1 MTSAGPVNP
10 IANAGQFAAEE
21 EVRQMWA
28 LPQTRDARD
37 AAARL
42 WRVGHGTDIPEGL
55 LGSFDAAMDG
65 WISNYLFKAAAM
77 DPIAP
82 RLVRNF
88 MPGYRWQGGDV
99 PDARMGGDNPDNCY
113 RLAGIAHGGRYCII
127 GRVVERQ
134 PAHASF
140 TLVENWGT
148 SSTLQTLELPGID
161 IDEEG
166 RFTITIDDQPAGGR
180 RNHMTTSP
188 RAKFLFIRDSMMDW
202 ARETPLDLAIERLDR
217 PVAQPMS
224 LEQRLDEALRRM
236 REDVPLYYW
245 FFRLSAG
252 KPINSMAQPA
262 GVAGYGGLVT
272 QASSLGRLHLEDDQA
287 AIVRF
292 DPAGACYSS
301 FQMAMWWY
309 RSIDAH
315 RLQTGL
321 SAAQA
326 EPNADGTISL
336 LVSARD
342 PGVAN
347 WVDTGGCKDLLP
359 MIRWQGIPATPLREG
374 PRHWLDIVAFGEID
388 RHFPAAAGRIDATE
402 RAARLAMRRR
412 DWDRRTTV

>member
-1 MTSAGPVNP
+1 MTSAGPANP

-134 PAHASF
+134 PVHASF

-148 SSTLQTLELPGID
+148 SDCVPG
-161 IDEEG
+161 
-166 RFTITIDDQPAGGR
+166 QHHP
-180 RNHMTTSP
+180 
-188 RAKFLFIRDSMMDW
+188 
-202 ARETPLDLAIERLDR
+202 
-217 PVAQPMS
+217 
-224 LEQRLDEALRRM
+224 
-236 REDVPLYYW
+236 
-245 FFRLSAG
+245 SA
-252 KPINSMAQPA
+252 
-262 GVAGYGGLVT
+262 
-272 QASSLGRLHLEDDQA
+272 
-287 AIVRF
+287 
-292 DPAGACYSS
+292 
-301 FQMAMWWY
+301 
-309 RSIDAH
+309 
-315 RLQTGL
+315 
-321 SAAQA
+321 
-326 EPNADGTISL
+326 
-336 LVSARD
+336 
-342 PGVAN
+342 
-347 WVDTGGCKDLLP
+347 
-359 MIRWQGIPATPLREG
+359 
-374 PRHWLDIVAFGEID
+374 
-388 RHFPAAAGRIDATE
+388 
-402 RAARLAMRRR
+402 
-412 DWDRRTTV
+412 